1 MCSMPDTQSQSE
13 LSRFNL
19 DLDAGEAV
27 LTQATARKVLHM
39 MLLLNAHERSSKLAQ
54 QLNITHRTLNNYR
67 NGDRSPRLS
76 KAIEMFDI
84 LGYDLVVRKR

>member
-1 MCSMPDTQSQSE
+1 MPTIQDQSE

-27 LTQATARKVLHM
+27 LTQVTARRALHL
-39 MLLLNAHERSSKLAQ
+39 MLLLNAHERSTKLAQ
-54 QLNITHRTLNNYR
+54 HLGITHRTLNHYR
-67 NGDRSPRLS
+67 SGERSPRLL